1 MQQGMEGDKG
11 SPRPHRDRGQKAP
24 ETARELGYHDIIPI
38 HENVASAG
46 SVLDLYLLIELIK
59 VKDILIFLLLLN
71 I

>member
-1 MQQGMEGDKG
+1 MMPARDHIVTWDRKPRRLPGNLDTTIS
-11 SPRPHRDRGQKAP
+11 SP
-24 ETARELGYHDIIPI
+24 YMS
-38 HENVASAG
+38 NVASAG

>member
-1 MQQGMEGDKG
+1 M
-11 SPRPHRDRGQKAP
+11 
-24 ETARELGYHDIIPI
+24 TARDHIVAGDRKTRRLPENTDTTISSPYMS
-38 HENVASAG
+38 NVASAG

>member
-1 MQQGMEGDKG
+1 MGRKAIKAARDHIAAGDRKPRIQPG
-11 SPRPHRDRGQKAP
+11 NTDTTISSP
-24 ETARELGYHDIIPI
+24 YMS
-38 HENVASAG
+38 NVASAG

>member
-1 MQQGMEGDKG
+1 MAARDNIAAGDGKTRRQPG
-11 SPRPHRDRGQKAP
+11 ILDTTISSP
-24 ETARELGYHDIIPI
+24 YMS
-38 HENVASAG
+38 NVASAG

>member
-1 MQQGMEGDKG
+1 MAARDHIAAEDGKTRRQPGNTDTTIS
-11 SPRPHRDRGQKAP
+11 SP
-24 ETARELGYHDIIPI
+24 YMS
-38 HENVASAG
+38 NVASAG

>member
-1 MQQGMEGDKG
+1 M
-11 SPRPHRDRGQKAP
+11 A
-24 ETARELGYHDIIPI
+24 AREHIATWDGKTRRQPGNTDTTISSPYMS
-38 HENVASAG
+38 NVASAG

>member
-1 MQQGMEGDKG
+1 MIMAARDNIAAMDGKPRIQPGNTDTTIS
-11 SPRPHRDRGQKAP
+11 SP
-24 ETARELGYHDIIPI
+24 YMS
-38 HENVASAG
+38 NVASAG

>member
-1 MQQGMEGDKG
+1 MPPQDNIAAGDGKTRRQPG
-11 SPRPHRDRGQKAP
+11 NTGTTISSP
-24 ETARELGYHDIIPI
+24 YMS
-38 HENVASAG
+38 NVASAG

>member
-1 MQQGMEGDKG
+1 MPARDNNAAWDGKTRIQPGNTDTTIS
-11 SPRPHRDRGQKAP
+11 SP
-24 ETARELGYHDIIPI
+24 YMS
-38 HENVASAG
+38 NVASAG

>member
-1 MQQGMEGDKG
+1 MAAQDHIAAGDRKPRRQPG
-11 SPRPHRDRGQKAP
+11 NTDTTISSP
-24 ETARELGYHDIIPI
+24 YMS
-38 HENVASAG
+38 NVASAG

>member
-1 MQQGMEGDKG
+1 MAARDHIATWDRKPRIQPGNTDTTIS
-11 SPRPHRDRGQKAP
+11 SPHMS
-24 ETARELGYHDIIPI
+24 
-38 HENVASAG
+38 NVASAG

>member
-1 MQQGMEGDKG
+1 M
-11 SPRPHRDRGQKAP
+11 GQKAP
-24 ETARELGYHDIIPI
+24 DTAWELGYHDIIPI

>member
-1 MQQGMEGDKG
+1 MIMPAWDHNTTGDGKTRRQPG
-11 SPRPHRDRGQKAP
+11 NMDTTISSP
-24 ETARELGYHDIIPI
+24 YMS
-38 HENVASAG
+38 NVASAG

>member
-1 MQQGMEGDKG
+1 MAARDHIATWDRKPRIQPGNLDTTIS
-11 SPRPHRDRGQKAP
+11 SP
-24 ETARELGYHDIIPI
+24 YMS
-38 HENVASAG
+38 NVASAV

>member
-1 MQQGMEGDKG
+1 MIMPARDHNAAGDGKPRRQPG
-11 SPRPHRDRGQKAP
+11 NTDTTISSP
-24 ETARELGYHDIIPI
+24 YMS
-38 HENVASAG
+38 NVASAG

>member
-1 MQQGMEGDKG
+1 MAARDNIASGDRKSRRQPG
-11 SPRPHRDRGQKAP
+11 NLDTTVSSQYMSDF
-24 ETARELGYHDIIPI
+24 
-38 HENVASAG
+38 ASAG

>member
-1 MQQGMEGDKG
+1 MPAQDNNAAGDGKPRRLPG
-11 SPRPHRDRGQKAP
+11 NLDTTISSP
-24 ETARELGYHDIIPI
+24 YMS
-38 HENVASAG
+38 NVASAG

>member
-1 MQQGMEGDKG
+1 MAARTHIATGDGKTQRQPG
-11 SPRPHRDRGQKAP
+11 NLDTTVSSP
-24 ETARELGYHDIIPI
+24 YMS
-38 HENVASAG
+38 NVASAG